1 MTNREKA
8 LERIN
13 EYLAKQEPQ
22 KVELA
27 LTDDLKKLN
36 TTYYRNTDTANS
48 ILKGLLSEAR
58 KVEAKIDEAIKSA
71 NKMDSLTAKVE
82 KTANDLGVNPNNIK
96 ELQDA
101 KRAIKDASEY
111 KQILSTIKKFIS
123 SI

>member
-1 MTNREKA
+1 MSREKA
-8 LERIN
+8 LKRIN
-13 EYLAKQEPQ
+13 EYLAKQQPQ

-101 KRAIKDASEY
+101 KTAIKDASEY

>member
-1 MTNREKA
+1 MSKEKA
-8 LERIN
+8 LKRIN
-13 EYLAKQEPQ
+13 EYLAKQQPQ

-101 KRAIKDASEY
+101 KTAIKDASEY

>member
-1 MTNREKA
+1 MSREKA
-8 LERIN
+8 LKRIN

-101 KRAIKDASEY
+101 KTAIKDASGY

>member
-1 MTNREKA
+1 MSREKA
-8 LERIN
+8 LKRIN
-13 EYLAKQEPQ
+13 EYLAKQQPQ

-96 ELQDA
+96 ELQMA

>member
-1 MTNREKA
+1 MSREKA
-8 LERIN
+8 LKRIN
-13 EYLAKQEPQ
+13 EYLAKQPQ

-101 KRAIKDASEY
+101 KTAIKDASEY